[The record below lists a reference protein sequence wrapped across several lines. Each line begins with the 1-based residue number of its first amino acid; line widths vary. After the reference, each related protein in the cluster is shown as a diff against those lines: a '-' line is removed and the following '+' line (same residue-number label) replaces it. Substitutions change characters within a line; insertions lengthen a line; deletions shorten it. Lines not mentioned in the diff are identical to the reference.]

1 MTKSKKKD
9 ASSDIVTDEM
19 EKLVLEV
26 QSLARVRNAL
36 SFGTKLSVRDSA
48 ESTISRKINAK
59 VVELSKLVL
68 KECKG
73 E

>member
-1 MTKSKKKD
+1 MTKAKKTE
-9 ASSDIVTDEM
+9 SPSDIVTDEM

-26 QSLARVRNAL
+26 QSLARVRTAL

-59 VVELSKLVL
+59 VIELSKLVL
-68 KECKG
+68 KEYEGK
-73 E
+73 